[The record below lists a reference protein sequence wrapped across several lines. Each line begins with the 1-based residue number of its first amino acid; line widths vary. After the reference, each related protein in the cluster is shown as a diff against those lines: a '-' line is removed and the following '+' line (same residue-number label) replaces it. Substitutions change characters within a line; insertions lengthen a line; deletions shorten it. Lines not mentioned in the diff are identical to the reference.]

1 MNRLSRKLNSS
12 LLEVL
17 IDKKRNYKKAPKVVL
32 KP

>member
-17 IDKKRNYKKAPKVVL
+17 IDKKRNYKKPL
-32 KP
+32 RLF